1 MKESWGRLRML
12 RYDEF
17 NVPTC
22 DNVAIW
28 QLCRE
33 RQPFW
38 NGHDGLDQS
47 LAQAPPKADAKE
59 VLYSLPSKFDP

>member
-1 MKESWGRLRML
+1 ML

-22 DNVAIW
+22 GNIAIW

-38 NGHDGLDQS
+38 NSHDGLDQR
-47 LAQAPPKADAKE
+47 LAQALPKADAKE